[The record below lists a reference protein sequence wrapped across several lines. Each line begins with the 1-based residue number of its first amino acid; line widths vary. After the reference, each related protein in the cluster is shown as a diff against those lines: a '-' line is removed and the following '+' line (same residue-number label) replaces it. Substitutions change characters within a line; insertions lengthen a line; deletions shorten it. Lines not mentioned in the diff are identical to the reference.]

1 MSDIEPDTKDWTW
14 TIDTACPECGLDA
27 AAVTVADLPAALR
40 AGAHGWDEALSA
52 PDATTRA
59 QPGRWSTVEYAG
71 HVRDVCRLF
80 AERTHLMLRQTEPGF
95 ADWDGEA
102 AAADYAAGDPA
113 RVARQVAESIEAYAA
128 AHDGLDR
135 ASWERGGVRSDGE
148 RFTVTTLARY
158 GLHEVCHHAWD
169 VGIDRRD

>member
-1 MSDIEPDTKDWTW
+1 LIH
-14 TIDTACPECGLDA
+14 G
-27 AAVTVADLPAALR
+27 VTVSHETPRESRPIRVYGRGHERHR
-40 AGAHGWDEALSA
+40 A
-52 PDATTRA
+52 R
-59 QPGRWSTVEYAG
+59 
-71 HVRDVCRLF
+71 F
-80 AERTHLMLRQTEPGF
+80 AV
-95 ADWDGEA
+95 WDGEA

-135 ASWERGGVRSDGE
+135 ASCERGGVRSDGE

-158 GLHEVCHHAWD
+158 GLHEVCQHAWD